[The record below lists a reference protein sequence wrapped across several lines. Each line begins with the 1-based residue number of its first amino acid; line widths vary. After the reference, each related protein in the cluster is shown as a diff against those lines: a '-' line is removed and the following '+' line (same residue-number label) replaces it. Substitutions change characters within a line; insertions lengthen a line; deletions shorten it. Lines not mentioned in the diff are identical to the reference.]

1 MPISVNTNMAS
12 LTAQNALNGATNKMN
27 TAMERLS
34 SGYQINSSK
43 DDAAGMAVT
52 TKLGYKLSGLAVAK
66 DNGQMGSSLLDTAEG
81 VYSIIQS
88 NLQRVRDLTEQAAN
102 GTYGSDSMLAISSEV
117 EARLEE
123 ITRVAN
129 SIEFNG
135 QYLLDGSINHSINLQ
150 LGITSDPNSVIEL
163 PQELFKKTTTTA
175 LFAGRFTG
183 GTSKISDLVDEVYED
198 DTTAR
203 TFLADIDKA
212 IADVTD
218 RTTTTGGIQQRI
230 IAATEAIT
238 VMSDNM
244 TNAVGLIQDAD
255 IAAESTNYVKYQ
267 ILQQTSTAM
276 LSAANQAPALAL
288 SLIGG

>member
-12 LTAQNALNGATNKMN
+12 LTAQNSLNSASTSMN
-27 TAMERLS
+27 RAMERLS
-34 SGYQINSSK
+34 TGYKINSSK
-43 DDAAGMAVT
+43 DDAAGMAVS
-52 TKLGYKLSGLAVAK
+52 TKLSYKLSCLSVAK
-66 DNGQMGSSLLDTAEG
+66 DNGQMGSSLLNTTEG
-81 VYSIIQS
+81 VYGVLQS

-102 GTYGSDSMLAISSEV
+102 GTYGSDSMLAITSEV

-123 ITRVAN
+123 ISRLAN
-129 SIEFNG
+129 STEFNG
-135 QYLLDGSINHSINLQ
+135 QYLLNGSIDHAINLQ
-150 LGITSDPNSVIEL
+150 LGITSSKDSIIEL
-163 PQELFKKTTTTA
+163 PEDLFKKATTTA
-175 LFAGRFTG
+175 LFNITAGSNIT
-183 GTSKISDLVDEVYED
+183 KLVEASYKN

-203 TFLADIDKA
+203 TFLKNIDKA
-212 IADVTD
+212 IATVTD
-218 RTTTTGGIQQRI
+218 RITTTGGIQQRI

-244 TNAVGLIQDAD
+244 TSAVGLIQDAD
-255 IAAESTNYVKYQ
+255 IAAESTNYIKYQ